1 MAEKKLM
8 VSWKFVFTA
17 IAALL
22 FAWANTALNMG
33 GIHYLNNV
41 VKNPYY
47 SGAMIGTSIKWLA
60 YAFVSA
66 IVINFIA
73 NRFRK
78 EKKRFSYVL
87 VWFFLAIS
95 IAATMLHI
103 LQQLGIEE
111 PAARYNF
118 IQGCI
123 ADAKAN
129 KDFRSLKEKEQ
140 QQALYTISKYCDDI
154 AKGYFNLYDS
164 CMRTTK
170 DKLICNQQALFK
182 QCMIMK
188 NDQKFCQ
195 QFTKSLS
202 IK

>member
-1 MAEKKLM
+1 
-8 VSWKFVFTA
+8 
-17 IAALL
+17 
-22 FAWANTALNMG
+22 MG
-33 GIHYLNNV
+33 GIHYMDNV

-47 SGAMIGTSIKWLA
+47 SGAMIGTSVKWLA
-60 YAFVSA
+60 YALVA
-66 IVINFIA
+66 ATVVNFIA

-78 EKKRFSYVL
+78 EKKHFSYLL
-87 VWFFLAIS
+87 VWLFLAIS
-95 IAATMLHI
+95 IAVTMLHI

-129 KDFRSLKEKEQ
+129 KDFRSLKDKEQ
-140 QQALYTISKYCDDI
+140 QQALYNISKYCDDI

-164 CMRTTK
+164 CMRTTN
-170 DKLICNQQALFK
+170 DKLVCNKQALFK
-182 QCMIMK
+182 QCMVMK
-188 NDQKFCQ
+188 NDLKFCQ
-195 QFTKSLS
+195 KFTDSLS